1 MGRGKALFFHFL
13 YPCGFQLILRYIIF
27 KYDKERFMIL
37 VDKMT
42 PEFINK
48 LNNKIEELL
57 YPVDQTTKKI
67 KLVSI

>member
-1 MGRGKALFFHFL
+1 
-13 YPCGFQLILRYIIF
+13 
-27 KYDKERFMIL
+27 MIL